1 MLKLEETQKLKVIPL
16 GGLGEIGKNM
26 TAIEYDDELI
36 VIDCGIA
43 FPDEDM
49 YGVDLIIPDISYLIE
64 NESKLKGIFITH
76 GHEDHIGAIPFILK
90 QVNIPIYGT
99 RLTIGLIENK
109 LKEHGLLATTSLNII
124 KPRESAKFNHLEV
137 EFIRNTHSIADS
149 CSLAIHTPVGIIF
162 HTGDFKVDLTP
173 IDNQPM
179 DFERISELAKEGILL
194 LMSDSTNV
202 ERKGY
207 TMSERAISETFTK
220 LFEHATGRI
229 IVATFASNIH
239 RMQQIIDASKR
250 YNRKVAFSGRSM
262 ENISK
267 VATELGYLHIDDDQ
281 LVNIHNINS
290 VADDELT
297 LIVTGS
303 QGEPMG
309 ALARIAFSNHRHIKL
324 KPNDL
329 FIISASPIPGNDK
342 LIGRVINELYRKGCN
357 VIYKDLEAVHVSGH
371 ACQEELKLILRL
383 THPKFFMPV
392 HGEYR
397 HLVHHTNLAEKVGIP
412 KDNIVVLST
421 GQVLELTPHSAEV
434 NGRVR
439 TGAIFVDGIG
449 VGDVGNVV
457 LRDRRM
463 LAEGGM
469 LIVVATI
476 DKESKTLVSEPYI
489 VTRGFVYVKESED
502 LMNEV
507 KQITQTEI
515 EMLLENETNEILV
528 MKNRIKK
535 ALERYLYEKTK
546 RRPSIF
552 PIIMEV

>member
-137 EFIRNTHSIADS
+137 EFIRNPHSIADS

-173 IDNQPM
+173 IDNEPM

-397 HLVHHTNLAEKVGIP
+397 HLVHHKNLAEKVGIP

>member
-173 IDNQPM
+173 IDNEPM

-281 LVNIHNINS
+281 LVNIYNINS

-397 HLVHHTNLAEKVGIP
+397 HLVHHKNLAEKVGIP

-515 EMLLENETNEILV
+515 ETLLSNETNEILV